1 MTNMNFLNRKRNI
14 LRRNN
19 LFFAIVIIIISVTIN
34 FYAQTDSSQQNK
46 IHAQVKNQLAQNK
59 LIILSQRTPES
70 STNENN
76 QKILLT
82 DRKELHSSMILPYR
96 EDYSPNSETIVINL
110 DSLSSN
116 LFRTPR
122 TVTFNNLTQNVESS
136 ATSSFICPHDLPFAI
151 SYQLESTV
159 QRKILYGQVY
169 KNACIGQPGGSANN
183 DILYGENQNIDSF
196 GKTEQMTAFKPI
208 NQPEGCHLAL
218 NNIKAPIKI
227 SESTTLITPVTTIVN
242 DKAITIG
249 YKQTTNLN
257 INCLQICNSM
267 LNSICA
273 AGDTINI
280 TYCKQ
285 TITAAYQRSTVC
297 YLRNTRQNFC
307 ACQVYNPP
315 TDKDSSYQFTNA
327 VDIENAINYHN
338 QLSSVTC
345 SNYPTLN

>member
-1 MTNMNFLNRKRNI
+1 M
-14 LRRNN
+14 
-19 LFFAIVIIIISVTIN
+19 
-34 FYAQTDSSQQNK
+34 QTDLSQQNK
-46 IHAQVKNQLAQNK
+46 IRTQLKNQLAQNK
-59 LIILSQRTPES
+59 LTTLTQNSQTLF
-70 STNENN
+70 TN
-76 QKILLT
+76 KIDKKSAILT
-82 DRKELHSSMILPYR
+82 DVTELHSSMILPYR
-96 EDYSPNSETIVINL
+96 EDYSPSNETTVVTL

-122 TVTFNNLTQNVESS
+122 TVTFDNLTQNMESS
-136 ATSSFICPHDLPFAI
+136 TTSSFICPHDLPFAI
-151 SYQLESTV
+151 SYQLESTT
-159 QRKILYGQVY
+159 QGKILYGQVY
-169 KNACIGQPGGSANN
+169 KNACIEQPGGTANN

-227 SESTTLITPVTTIVN
+227 SESTTIVTPITTIVN
-242 DKAITIG
+242 NEPITIG
-249 YKQTTNLN
+249 YKQITNLN

-280 TYCKQ
+280 AYCKQ
-285 TITAAYQRSTVC
+285 TITAAYQRSTVY

-315 TDKDSSYQFTNA
+315 GKYAAYQFTNA
-327 VDIENAINYHN
+327 VDIESAINYHN

-345 SNYPTLN
+345 SNYQRGVD

>member
-1 MTNMNFLNRKRNI
+1 MNFLNRKRNI

-19 LFFAIVIIIISVTIN
+19 LLFALAIILISIGIH
-34 FYAQTDSSQQNK
+34 FYVQTDVSQHNTIRTQL
-46 IHAQVKNQLAQNK
+46 KNQLAQNRSVT
-59 LIILSQRTPES
+59 LPQNNHTSP
-70 STNENN
+70 TNETN
-76 QKILLT
+76 KKSTILANVT
-82 DRKELHSSMILPYR
+82 ALHSSMILPYR
-96 EDYSPNSETIVINL
+96 EGYSPDSKTALVNL
-110 DSLSSN
+110 DSISSN

-122 TVTFNNLTQNVESS
+122 TVTFNNLTNNIESTNS
-136 ATSSFICPHDLPFAI
+136 SSFICPHDLPFAI

-159 QRKILYGQVY
+159 QHKILYGQVY

-218 NNIKAPIKI
+218 NNIKAPIKV

-285 TITAAYQRSTVC
+285 TITAAYQRSTVY